1 MKVLHVLYELKPSG
15 AEVML
20 KCAAPYWSNHGLS
33 CDILAIGP
41 QVGPFAPTLEEAGYG
56 IGHLPNTRDLGFL
69 RRFAAHVRA
78 GGYDI
83 VHQHAEGMSFWYGL
97 AAMFAGAKV
106 VRTVHSNFA
115 FTGNLRVRRG
125 LQRRLLAGLGARYVT
140 IGESVCRNERER
152 CGLAST
158 VVANW
163 ADLDGL
169 PPPTP
174 EQRAEAR
181 LAWGF
186 GDDDIVLLTLGN
198 CASIKNHGALIEA
211 MARCSDLPRLRY
223 LHVGLEDEARSERA
237 QVERLGLGDRVV
249 FAGWLPSP
257 RQALYAA
264 DLYVMP
270 SLYEGFSIAALEAL
284 SAGLPAVLSDVPG
297 LVDLRGIFP
306 DLFYAPP
313 TPEGME
319 AAIRRAVVLDADV
332 RRKMADD
339 YRHIAL
345 ARFTAERGVDEYAA
359 VYAEIAG
366 RLPAGVTKC

>member
-20 KCAAPYWSNHGLS
+20 KCAAPYWSSHGLS

-41 QVGPFAPTLEEAGYG
+41 QIGPFAATLKEAGYDVE
-56 IGHLPNTRDLGFL
+56 HLPNTRNWGFL
-69 RRFAAHVRA
+69 RRFAAYVRA

-97 AAMFAGAKV
+97 AALGAGAKV
-106 VRTVHSNFA
+106 VRTVHSNFS

-125 LQRRLLAGLGARYVT
+125 VQRRLLAGLGARYVT

-152 CGLAST
+152 FGLAST

-174 EQRAEAR
+174 AQRAEAR
-181 LAWGF
+181 SAWGF
-186 GDDDIVLLTLGN
+186 AEDEIVLLTLGN
-198 CASIKNHGALIEA
+198 CAPIKNHGVLIEA
-211 MARCSDLPRLRY
+211 MARCADLPQLRY
-223 LHVGLEDEARSERA
+223 LHVGLEDEAHSERA
-237 QVERLGLGDRVV
+237 QVERLGLSDRVV

-264 DLYVMP
+264 DLYAMP

-284 SAGLPAVLSDVPG
+284 SAGMPAVLAEAPG
-297 LVDLRGIFP
+297 LVDLRRIFP

-313 TPEGME
+313 TAEGME
-319 AAIRRAVVLDADV
+319 SAIRRAVVLDADA
-332 RRKMADD
+332 RRKIAGA
-339 YRHIAL
+339 YRQIAL
-345 ARFTAERGVDEYAA
+345 ERFTAERGVDEYAT

-366 RLPAGVTKC
+366 RQPAGVKKC

>member
-15 AEVML
+15 AEAML
-20 KCAAPYWSNHGLS
+20 KCAAPYWSSHGIC

-41 QVGPFAPTLEEAGYG
+41 QVGPFAATLEEAAYG
-56 IGHLPNTRDLGFL
+56 IAHLPNTRNFGFL
-69 RRFAAHVRA
+69 WRFAAHVRA

-97 AAMFAGAKV
+97 AAMLAGAKV

-115 FTGNLRVRRG
+115 FTGNLRARRG
-125 LQRRLLAGLGARYVT
+125 LQRRILAGLGARYVT
-140 IGESVCRNERER
+140 IGESVRRNERER
-152 CGLAST
+152 CGLDST

-174 EQRAEAR
+174 GQRAEAR

-186 GDDDIVLLTLGN
+186 CDDDIVLLTLGN
-198 CASIKNHGALIEA
+198 CAPIKNHGALIEA

-223 LHVGLEDEARSERA
+223 LHVGMEDEARSERA

-249 FAGWLPSP
+249 FAGWLPNP

-270 SLYEGFSIAALEAL
+270 SLCEGFSIAALEAL
-284 SAGLPAVLSDVPG
+284 SVGLPAVLSDVPG
-297 LVDLRGIFP
+297 LADIRGVFP
-306 DLFYAPP
+306 DLFYTPP

-319 AAIRRAVVLDADV
+319 AAIRRAVELDADS
-332 RRKMADD
+332 RRKISDA
-339 YRHIAL
+339 YRQIAL
-345 ARFTAERGVDEYAA
+345 AHFTAERGVSEYAV
-359 VYAEIAG
+359 VYANIVG
-366 RLPAGVTKC
+366 RLPEGVTEC